1 MVNRADIFASLLR
14 HFRAQASGYAV
25 LLPTIPAPTENI
37 NTWFVWRPVSYAPAR
52 AQTGDLWAPGTV
64 RVTCH
69 TRAGPKGSTYD
80 TALPAK
86 WVPMASTTT
95 CTNFAGSAG
104 PKGSTYDTALPAKL
118 VQVVVDAI
126 GTQEVAIR
134 DYVSG
139 SGTTV
144 VAHAQFQE
152 VQDDALGV
160 DPQDGV
166 QTTICTVE
174 FFVR

>member
-1 MVNRADIFASLLR
+1 MVDRADIFASLFR
-14 HFRAQASGYAV
+14 HFRTQASGYTV
-25 LLPTIPAPTENI
+25 LLPTLSFSTENL
-37 NTWFVWRPVSYAPAR
+37 NSWFVWRPVSYVPQR
-52 AQTGDLWAPGTV
+52 AMTGDLWAQGTA

-69 TRAGPKGSTYD
+69 TRAGPK
-80 TALPAK
+80 A
-86 WVPMASTTT
+86 
-95 CTNFAGSAG
+95 
-104 PKGSTYDTALPAKL
+104 STYDTALPAKL
-118 VQVVVDAI
+118 VQVVVDSV
-126 GTQEVAIR
+126 GTQEVAIS
-134 DYVSG
+134 DYVTG

-144 VAHAQFQE
+144 VGYAQFQE

>member
-86 WVPMASTTT
+86 
-95 CTNFAGSAG
+95 
-104 PKGSTYDTALPAKL
+104 L